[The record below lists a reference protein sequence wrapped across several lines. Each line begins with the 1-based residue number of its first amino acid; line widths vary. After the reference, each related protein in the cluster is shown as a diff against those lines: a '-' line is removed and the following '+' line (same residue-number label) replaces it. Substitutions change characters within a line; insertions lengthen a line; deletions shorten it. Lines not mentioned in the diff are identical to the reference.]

1 MGELQKYINAPRP
14 VKVRVLQEREETF
27 ELSNRFPNEL
37 CRGVAKAAVKRR
49 WVDGLKDLDLMD
61 REISRQK
68 KIFIFSCFFEMN
80 LKLTIQRN
88 CNC

>member
-27 ELSNRFPNEL
+27 ELTNRFPNEL
-37 CRGVAKAAVKRR
+37 CGGVAKAAVKRR
-49 WVDGLKDLDLMD
+49 WVDGLKDLDLIGPMD

-68 KIFIFSCFFEMN
+68 KDFY
-80 LKLTIQRN
+80 LQLLP
-88 CNC
+88 